1 MVRMKS
7 GKGVSIDPFLSS
19 KRNFIIIGHRAVSDG
34 SINLKDLCG
43 ASGRWDG
50 IARCITAS
58 LFLSHDMRRDT
69 SIHIILL
76 GSGDPPKIL
85 SVNGAYVK
93 YLNPDERACSALMRK
108 SLEMEIGNEIGFTI
122 RTSPGIHV
130 TRGGLDH
137 VLKRIDGSTYLMSEE
152 GSDSEDSF
160 GEFGERSYFFLS
172 DDMDLKKDEK
182 DLLEDRCDGKI
193 NVGPLSL
200 HSYQALV
207 ILHNIMDK
215 GAKVDS

>member
-1 MVRMKS
+1 MNS
-7 GKGVSIDPFLSS
+7 DNGKLLDPFLSS

-34 SINLKDLCG
+34 KINLKDLCG

-69 SIHIILL
+69 SIHIVLL
-76 GSGDPPKIL
+76 GKGDPPKIL
-85 SVNGAYVK
+85 SVNGAEVK

-108 SLEMEIGNEIGFTI
+108 SLEREVGNESGITLK
-122 RTSPGIHV
+122 TSPGIHV

-137 VLKRIDGSTYLMSEE
+137 LMNRIDGRAFLMSEE
-152 GSDSEDSF
+152 GSDSDYLSEDFS
-160 GEFGERSYFFLS
+160 GRLYFFLS
-172 DDMDLKKDEK
+172 DDMDLTQDEK
-182 DLLEDRCDGKI
+182 NLLEDKCDGKI

-200 HSYQALV
+200 HSYQAIT

-215 GAKVDS
+215 GPKVDS